1 MLCSRDC
8 LYLYYV
14 KVNQQF
20 FLSTTSFRSITDFYR
35 SQLLRYT
42 IAFTQVLS
50 QFIWMCSNVV
60 ALKNAFNGAFGL
72 DPDYPW
78 ITVAIVGE

>member
-1 MLCSRDC
+1 MCFARDR
-8 LYLYYV
+8 LYLYYIEV
-14 KVNQQF
+14 DQQF
-20 FLSTTSFRSITDFYR
+20 FLSATSFHSITDFYR